1 MIFYKYRH
9 FWEFEQYFIILSDFM
24 ELKSTLMQIPDII
37 IAIDGYSST
46 GKSSFAKIIANE
58 FSFLYLDSGALYRG
72 VTLFAIENGY
82 ISDDNTINVPELEKG
97 METLDLHFGEG
108 GTYIGD
114 RCIEQE
120 VRSMMVASKVS
131 PIATVAEVRDFV
143 DRKLREF
150 GKAKRVVMDGR
161 DIGTTVFPDAE
172 LKIFMTAD
180 PLVRAERRADEMRAK
195 GLEVNIEEV
204 LANLQERDYID
215 SHREVSPLSKADDAI
230 VLDNS
235 YMNMEQQLEWLKGI
249 IAEKFGC

>member
-1 MIFYKYRH
+1 
-9 FWEFEQYFIILSDFM
+9 
-24 ELKSTLMQIPDII
+24 MQVPNII

-46 GKSSFAKIIANE
+46 GKSSFAKIMAKE

-82 ISDDNTINVPELEKG
+82 INDDNVIDVPALDNALQN
-97 METLDLHFGEG
+97 LDLHFGQE

-120 VRSMMVASKVS
+120 IRSLAVAGKVS
-131 PIATVAEVRDFV
+131 PIATVAEVRQFV

-150 GKAKRVVMDGR
+150 GQKGRIVMDGR
-161 DIGTTVFPDAE
+161 DIGTTVFPNAE

-180 PLVRAERRADEMRAK
+180 PMIRAERRAAEMRAK
-195 GLEVNIEEV
+195 GDNVDIQDV
-204 LANLQERDYID
+204 LKNLQERDYID
-215 SHREVSPLSKADDAI
+215 SHREVSPLTQAEDAI

-235 YMNMEQQLEWLKGI
+235 HMTMEQQLEWIKDV
-249 IAEKFGC
+249 IAERFGC

>member
-1 MIFYKYRH
+1 MH
-9 FWEFEQYFIILSDFM
+9 
-24 ELKSTLMQIPDII
+24 IPDII

-72 VTLFAIENGY
+72 VTLFAIENSY
-82 ISDDNTINVPELEKG
+82 IDDANVIDAAGLDAALKNV
-97 METLDLHFGEG
+97 DLHFGPE

-120 VRSMMVASKVS
+120 IRSMAVASKVS
-131 PIATVAEVRDFV
+131 PIATVPEVRNYV

-150 GKAKRVVMDGR
+150 GEKKRVVMDGR
-161 DIGTTVFPDAE
+161 DIGTTVFPNAE

-180 PLVRAERRADEMRAK
+180 PLVRAKRRADEMNAK
-195 GLEVNIEEV
+195 GEKTDIEDV
-204 LANLQERDYID
+204 LKNLQERDYID
-215 SHREVSPLSKADDAI
+215 SHREVSPLTQAEDAV

-235 YMNMEQQLEWLKGI
+235 YMSMEEQLEWLKGI
-249 IAEKFGC
+249 IKERFSC